1 MSSFTTATLTPQP
14 AAAIHAEVPMAEL
27 PSVFDR
33 GYPAIA
39 AAVTAAGRTIV
50 APPFGFYPR
59 MTGETVEVWLGFP
72 IDAPIE
78 AAGEVEPFELPGGT
92 AVIGEH
98 VGPFDTLSETY
109 EALAAWAADQGIALA
124 GAVWETYV
132 TDPSAEP
139 DPSRWRTAVTWLT
152 S

>member
-1 MSSFTTATLTPQP
+1 MSTTATLTPQP
-14 AAAIHAEVPMAEL
+14 AAIHAEVPMAEL
-27 PSVFDR
+27 PSVIR
-33 GYPAIA
+33 AIPPSPPPSPPPDA
-39 AAVTAAGRTIV
+39 PSWR
-50 APPFGFYPR
+50 PPFGFYPR
-59 MTGETVEVWLGFP
+59 MPGETVEVWLGFP

-78 AAGEVEPFELPGGT
+78 ATGEVQPFELPGGT

-109 EALAAWAADQGIALA
+109 EALAAWAADQGIASPVPC
-124 GAVWETYV
+124 GETYV

>member
-1 MSSFTTATLTPQP
+1 MSTFTTATIAPQP
-14 AAAIHAEVPMAEL
+14 AAAIHAEVPLAEL
-27 PSVFDR
+27 PNVFDQ

-39 AAVTAAGRTIV
+39 AAVAAAGRTIV

-59 MTGETVEVWLGFP
+59 MPGETVEVWLGFP

-78 AAGEVEPFELPGGT
+78 ATGEVQPFELPGGT
-92 AVIGEH
+92 AVVGEH

-109 EALAAWAADQGIALA
+109 EALAAWAADQGIELA
-124 GAVWETYV
+124 GSVWETYV